1 MRAPLAPQFSLTFGG
16 RVTKLS
22 AYLRVLFEVMLLCAD
37 PSGDQVILHA
47 VSQREI
53 VVAGSGDVAIL
64 DEGEVEMA
72 IEALL
77 HLADIL
83 DLGDSANGDLFALVV
98 VALRRGHG

>member
-1 MRAPLAPQFSLTFGG
+1 MG
-16 RVTKLS
+16 
-22 AYLRVLFEVMLLCAD
+22 
-37 PSGDQVILHA
+37 
-47 VSQREI
+47 QREI

-83 DLGDSANGDLFALVV
+83 DLGDSANGDLFALIMVGYW
-98 VALRRGHG
+98 RGHG